1 MPQQNTFQILFFPN
15 VLWAFCLNGLTLGVN
30 IAIGTTYAQVVE
42 APPYNW
48 AHSSAS
54 YVNASQIVVALVA
67 LPLLGNGS
75 DYVFKWRARRNNGV
89 HEPEARLLLLWIP
102 TVIAVIS
109 SVLYGLAAANPE
121 RYHWFAIVFSYGG
134 YYFGFVG
141 ANIAGITYLLDSY
154 PARSG
159 PVLVVIT
166 ALRGFVSFGTSYG
179 VAKFI
184 ETAGYDGSFGAY
196 AGLTAFLGLLGIPVY
211 FFGKDIR
218 RFTGI
223 WAVKERSGRPSM
235 TH

>member
-1 MPQQNTFQILFFPN
+1 MNT
-15 VLWAFCLNGLTLGVN
+15 
-30 IAIGTTYAQVVE
+30 
-42 APPYNW
+42 
-48 AHSSAS
+48 
-54 YVNASQIVVALVA
+54 SQIVVALVA

-75 DYVFKWRARRNNGV
+75 DRMIKWRASRNDGV

-102 TVIAVIS
+102 TSIAVLS

-121 RYHWFAIVFSYGG
+121 KFHWMAIVFAYGG

-141 ANIAGITYLLDSY
+141 ANIVGITYLLDSY

-184 ETAGYDGSFGAY
+184 ETAGYDGSFGTY
-196 AGLTAFLGLLGIPVY
+196 AGLTALLGLIAFPMY
-211 FFGKDIR
+211 FYGKRIR
-218 RFTGI
+218 QFTGK
-223 WAVKERSGRPSM
+223 WAVKERSGKPSM
-235 TH
+235 SH